1 MFRPD
6 HPERGLVTL
15 KLSSTPD
22 DPSRA
27 VLEGLR
33 TLTVA
38 SDHGELCHATTVA
51 TNSLLEGDLAEVGF
65 LTTTGFADNL
75 WIGRGDRPDLF
86 ALRPQ
91 RRNPPLDPH
100 HVWEVTE
107 RVGAGGEVQIQL
119 PPKAELETLIQS
131 VKKVA
136 GEDGILAFAVC
147 LFHAP
152 LCPEHEES
160 LGETLHS
167 LGLPVFLSHR
177 VSPTSGEYE
186 RGMTT
191 LLAAALAPKISTYL
205 GQLERALGANPLWV
219 VHSSGGLLKPKE
231 ARAAPHRL
239 ALSGPAAGLRGAMS
253 LGESC
258 GHPNLITLDM
268 GGTSTDVAL
277 CHQGELPYLWETD
290 IEGLPLRAPTLEIH
304 TIGAGGGSIAHKDGG
319 GFLRVGPRSAGAEPG
334 PACYQRGGT
343 QATVTDALC
352 WAGYL
357 PETLGDAELVM
368 AREDAQSVLESLGN
382 DLGLDVDETALGILA
397 VAVGHL
403 GLAVRKVSTGR
414 GYDPKNF
421 TLLPFGGAGPI
432 LCCAVADALEMAH
445 ILVPRSAGVL
455 SAWGAL
461 VAPWEREWSANVPA
475 SGRCDESVWRRQL
488 HELRSQIAEETGP
501 DTEPGTGLTDSMM
514 ELVAR
519 RYQGQGETLVS
530 SPEVDFHQL
539 HQDRFGFDRA
549 EHLVET
555 VEVRWRCRGTPR
567 QLPKVATGDGD
578 RARWSQGPKS
588 HSLLLP
594 KGGRIEV
601 PTFVGQLALGQSQ
614 KGPFLWFNSSSTLY
628 VSAAWEALG
637 QASGDLLL
645 RRIEIRVTQTTRES
659 QATSRP
665 TRSAARS
672 GYGLSTLET

>member
-6 HPERGLVTL
+6 HPEQGLVTL

-22 DPSRA
+22 DPGRA

-33 TLTVA
+33 TLTA
-38 SDHGELCHATTVA
+38 ISARGELCHATTVA

-65 LTTTGFADNL
+65 LTTEGFGDNL
-75 WIGRGDRPDLF
+75 WLGRGDRPDLF

-91 RRNPPLDPH
+91 RRPPPLDPR
-100 HVWEVTE
+100 HVWEIAE
-107 RVGAGGEVQIQL
+107 RVSAHGEIRTEL
-119 PPKAELETLIQS
+119 PSDNLLETLVEELRAAVEADSLQ
-131 VKKVA
+131 A
-136 GEDGILAFAVC
+136 LAVC

-152 LCPEHEES
+152 IRPQHEER
-160 LGETLHS
+160 LGRALAS

-191 LLAAALAPKISTYL
+191 LLAAALAPRISTYL
-205 GQLERALGANPLWV
+205 GQLERALGSNSLWV
-219 VHSSGGLLKPKE
+219 VHSSGGLLKPSE
-231 ARAAPHRL
+231 ARETPHRL
-239 ALSGPAAGLRGAMS
+239 ALSGPAAGLRGALS
-253 LGESC
+253 LGETC
-258 GHPNLITLDM
+258 GRGNLITLDM
-268 GGTSTDVAL
+268 GGTSSDVAL

-319 GFLRVGPRSAGAEPG
+319 GFLRVGPRSAGAMPG
-334 PACYQRGGT
+334 PACYRRGGT
-343 QATVTDALC
+343 LATVTDALC

-357 PETLGDAELVM
+357 PRTLGDADLEIDSLS
-368 AREDAQSVLESLGN
+368 AHSALESLGK
-382 DLGLDVDETALGILA
+382 DLNLGVDETALGILA
-397 VAVGHL
+397 VTVSHL

-414 GYDPKNF
+414 GYDPKDF

-432 LCCAVADALEMAH
+432 LCCAVADALEMTH

-475 SGRCDESVWRRQL
+475 AERCDEDAWRRRL
-488 HELRSQIAEETGP
+488 EELRDQVH
-501 DTEPGTGLTDSMM
+501 TEIEADGGSGTSLTDSVVA
-514 ELVAR
+514 LVAQ
-519 RYQGQGETLVS
+519 RYRGQGETLVS

-539 HQDRFGFDRA
+539 HQERFGFARS

-555 VEVRWRCRGTPR
+555 VEVRWRCRSAQR
-567 QLPKVATGDGD
+567 SLPAVVGQDIHGQP
-578 RARWSQGPKS
+578 WSQSPRS
-588 HSLLLP
+588 QSVLLSE
-594 KGGRIEV
+594 GGRIEV
-601 PTFVGQLALGQSQ
+601 PTFEGILEPGDTQQ
-614 KGPFLWFNSSSTLY
+614 GPFFRFCSSSTLY
-628 VSAAWEALG
+628 VPAAWEAVG

-645 RRIEIRVTQTTRES
+645 RRIE
-659 QATSRP
+659 
-665 TRSAARS
+665 
-672 GYGLSTLET
+672 